1 MLPPNK
7 KKLVLALIA
16 ILIVG
21 LAVWVIKG
29 FNQDDGSLKLYGS
42 IDMRT
47 VDLAFEE
54 SGRVE
59 AVLVKEG
66 ASVKAGDVLAKLDDT
81 RYRIARDRA
90 QAQVQVAYSQLTLLL
105 AGSRLEE
112 IEAGKA
118 RLRAAK
124 ANRVL
129 SEKICAR
136 EKQMGNASSQ
146 QARDQACYAAAANRA
161 AEDEA
166 QKVLD
171 LLLAGTRIE
180 EIDVARA
187 TLNEAKVA
195 LADTE
200 RALNNC
206 VLRAPSDAVVRSR
219 LKEAGDMVGASAPI
233 FELALMQ
240 PLWARV
246 YIDESNLGQ
255 IAMGQSVEVTVDS
268 FPNEHFSA
276 TVGFI
281 SSVAE
286 FTPKTVQTEALRT
299 HLVYEVRL
307 TVDDP
312 ENRLRLGMPVTARL
326 IDTK

>member
-1 MLPPNK
+1 MLPQNK
-7 KKLVLALIA
+7 KKPVLALIA

-21 LAVWVIKG
+21 LAIWAIKG
-29 FNQDDGSLKLYGS
+29 FNQGDGSLKLYGS

-59 AVLVKEG
+59 EVLVKEG
-66 ASVKAGDVLAKLDDT
+66 AAVKAGDVLARLDDT
-81 RYRIARDRA
+81 RYKIARDRA
-90 QAQVQVAYSQLTLLL
+90 QAQVQVADSQLTLLL

-166 QKVLD
+166 QKALD
-171 LLLAGTRIE
+171 LLLAGMRIE

-195 LADTE
+195 LADAE

>member
-90 QAQVQVAYSQLTLLL
+90 QAQVQVADSQLTLLL

>member
-1 MLPPNK
+1 MLPLKK
-7 KKLVLALIA
+7 KKLVLGF
-16 ILIVG
+16 ILILVVG
-21 LAVWVIKG
+21 LVIWTVKG
-29 FNQDDGSLKLYGS
+29 LNQDDGELKLYGS

-54 SGRVE
+54 SGRVQE
-59 AVLVKEG
+59 ILVKEG
-66 ASVKAGDVLAKLDDT
+66 ASVKVGDVLAKLDDT
-81 RYRIARDRA
+81 RYKIARDRA
-90 QAQVQVAYSQLTLLL
+90 QAQVQVADSQLTLLL

-112 IEAGKA
+112 IEAGRA
-118 RLRAAK
+118 RLRAAT

-136 EKQMGNASSQ
+136 EKQMGSASSQ

-166 QKVLD
+166 QKALD

-180 EIDVARA
+180 EIEVARA

-195 LADTE
+195 LSDAE

-206 VLRAPSDAVVRSR
+206 VLKAPSDAVVRSR
-219 LKEAGDMVGASAPI
+219 LKEPGDMVGASAPV

-246 YIDESNLGQ
+246 YIDESHLGQ

-268 FPNEHFSA
+268 FPNERFSA

-312 ENRLRLGMPVTARL
+312 QHLLRLGMPVTAKL
-326 IDTK
+326 IHTK

>member
-90 QAQVQVAYSQLTLLL
+90 QAQVQVADSQLTLLL

-118 RLRAAK
+118 RLHAAK

>member
-7 KKLVLALIA
+7 KKPVVALVL

-59 AVLVKEG
+59 EVLVKEG
-66 ASVKAGDVLAKLDDT
+66 AAVKAGDVLARLDDT
-81 RYRIARDRA
+81 RYKIARDRA
-90 QAQVQVAYSQLTLLL
+90 QAQVQVADSQLTLLL

-166 QKVLD
+166 QKALD
-171 LLLAGTRIE
+171 LLLSGTRIE

-195 LADTE
+195 LADAE

-312 ENRLRLGMPVTARL
+312 EHRLRLGMPVTARL

>member
-66 ASVKAGDVLAKLDDT
+66 APVKAGDVLAKLDDT

-90 QAQVQVAYSQLTLLL
+90 QAQVQVADSQLTLLL

-161 AEDEA
+161 AADEA

-195 LADTE
+195 LADAE

>member
-1 MLPPNK
+1 
-7 KKLVLALIA
+7 
-16 ILIVG
+16 
-21 LAVWVIKG
+21 
-29 FNQDDGSLKLYGS
+29 
-42 IDMRT
+42 
-47 VDLAFEE
+47 
-54 SGRVE
+54 
-59 AVLVKEG
+59 
-66 ASVKAGDVLAKLDDT
+66 
-81 RYRIARDRA
+81 
-90 QAQVQVAYSQLTLLL
+90 
-105 AGSRLEE
+105 
-112 IEAGKA
+112 
-118 RLRAAK
+118 
-124 ANRVL
+124 
-129 SEKICAR
+129 
-136 EKQMGNASSQ
+136 MGNASSQ

-166 QKVLD
+166 QKALD
-171 LLLAGTRIE
+171 LLLSGTRIE

-195 LADTE
+195 LADAE
-200 RALNNC
+200 RALNKC

-312 ENRLRLGMPVTARL
+312 EHRLRLGMPVTARL

>member
-90 QAQVQVAYSQLTLLL
+90 QAQVQVADSQLTLLL

-136 EKQMGNASSQ
+136 ENQMGNASSQ
-146 QARDQACYAAAANRA
+146 LARDQACYAAAANRA

>member
-66 ASVKAGDVLAKLDDT
+66 ASVKAGDVLAKLDAT

-90 QAQVQVAYSQLTLLL
+90 QAQVQVADSQLTLLL

>member
-1 MLPPNK
+1 MLPQNK
-7 KKLVLALIA
+7 KKPVLALIA

-21 LAVWVIKG
+21 LAIWAIKG
-29 FNQDDGSLKLYGS
+29 FNQGDGSLKLYGS

-59 AVLVKEG
+59 EVLVKEG
-66 ASVKAGDVLAKLDDT
+66 AAVKAGDVLARLDDT
-81 RYRIARDRA
+81 RYKIARDRA
-90 QAQVQVAYSQLTLLL
+90 QAQVQVADSQLTLLL

-166 QKVLD
+166 QKALD

-195 LADTE
+195 LADAE
-200 RALNNC
+200 RALNNR

-286 FTPKTVQTEALRT
+286 FTPKTVQTEVLRT

-307 TVDDP
+307 TGDDP

>member
-1 MLPPNK
+1 MFPPNK
-7 KKLVLALIA
+7 KKPVLALVL
-16 ILIVG
+16 ILIVC
-21 LAVWVIKG
+21 LAVWVVKG
-29 FNQDDGSLKLYGS
+29 LNEDDGALKLYGS

-59 AVLVKEG
+59 EVLVKEG
-66 ASVKAGDVLAKLDDT
+66 ASVKAGDVLARLEDT
-81 RYRIARDRA
+81 RYTIARDRA
-90 QAQVQVAYSQLTLLL
+90 QAQVQVADSQLTLLL

-166 QKVLD
+166 QKALD

-180 EIDVARA
+180 EIEVARA

-195 LADTE
+195 LADAE

-246 YIDESNLGQ
+246 YIDESHLGQ
-255 IAMGQSVEVTVDS
+255 IAMGQTVEVTVDS
-268 FPNEHFSA
+268 FPEERFSA

-312 ENRLRLGMPVTARL
+312 EYRLRLGMPVTARL
-326 IDTK
+326 MDTK